1 MERMLGRFKLS
12 KHLLRRLIFDGL
24 NFSTVAGIIIYG
36 AFAETTTSLP
46 DLRSTLLY
54 FMVIFGLGIGLSIAV
69 NKKGRRTLGEVLFS
83 SPESTAGATDHSV
96 FRSLWGA
103 QLLVSFIILLLAAG
117 FQTEFS
123 LTELLNQEG
132 MTSALSLFRELSSP
146 DWSLLPVAI
155 VKVVET
161 IFIAFLATVFALPI
175 AFVLSFFAAKNLM
188 QGSTAFGAYGVLRTL
203 LNVVRSVEPIIWAII
218 FAVWVGVGP
227 FAGMLALMV
236 QSIASLTKQYS
247 EIIEGISDGPI
258 EGILSTG
265 ANPIQTVW
273 FGVVP
278 QVILPFISFTIYRW
292 DINVR
297 MATIIGFAGGGGIG
311 TILYQYSMRSQ
322 WNQVGCLILV
332 IAFVVWVLDILSA
345 YIREALK

>member
-1 MERMLGRFKLS
+1 MN
-12 KHLLRRLIFDGL
+12 KHHIQRYVFDAF
-24 NFSTVAGIIIYG
+24 NFSIIFAILFYGI
-36 AFAETTTSLP
+36 FTHSSESLP
-46 DLRSTLLY
+46 DLKKSLL
-54 FMVIFGLGIGLSIAV
+54 VLSGGLVLGTFLSYWG
-69 NKKGRRTLGEVLFS
+69 NKKGRRTLGETLFS
-83 SPESTAGATDHSV
+83 SAEDTAVATDHSLL
-96 FRSLWGA
+96 RSLWGF
-103 QLLVSFIILLLAAG
+103 QLIVSFLVLLVAAG
-117 FQTEFS
+117 RQTEFS
-123 LTELLNQEG
+123 LIELLNKDG
-132 MTSALSLFRELSSP
+132 IASAANLFHELASP
-146 DWSLLPVAI
+146 DWGLLPVAI
-155 VKVVET
+155 VKVIET
-161 IFIAFLATVFALPI
+161 IFIAFLATVFALPV
-175 AFVLSFFAAKNLM
+175 AFILSFFAAKNIM
-188 QGSTAFGAYGVLRTL
+188 RGPTAFGVYGVLRTS

-227 FAGMLALMV
+227 FAGMLALMI

-247 EIIEGISDGPI
+247 EIIEGVSEGPI
-258 EGILSTG
+258 EGIVSTG

-322 WNQVGCLILV
+322 WNQVGCLIVV